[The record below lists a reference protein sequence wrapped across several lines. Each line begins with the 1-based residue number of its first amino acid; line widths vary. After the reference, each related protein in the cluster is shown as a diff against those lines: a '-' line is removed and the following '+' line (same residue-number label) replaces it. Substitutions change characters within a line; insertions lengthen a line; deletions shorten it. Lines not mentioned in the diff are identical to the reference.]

1 MCRWFR
7 SWKHRIFA
15 LDVEHHACATSFGVE
30 RSVVRCSVVLDVCP
44 ASSGWMP
51 ALLMQGCSWQ
61 WCMQFVAIDQ
71 AGAQAGVSKE
81 LMDKA
86 QDVMI
91 RMLNKLEGKDFRSD
105 RSVALTLQEQVQKL
119 IQRATSNELL
129 CQSYIGWC
137 PFW

>member
-1 MCRWFR
+1 MT
-7 SWKHRIFA
+7 A
-15 LDVEHHACATSFGVE
+15 
-30 RSVVRCSVVLDVCP
+30 VLV
-44 ASSGWMP
+44 
-51 ALLMQGCSWQ
+51 
-61 WCMQFVAIDQ
+61 QFVAIAQ

-105 RSVALTLQEQVQKL
+105 RSLALTLQEQVQKL

>member
-1 MCRWFR
+1 
-7 SWKHRIFA
+7 
-15 LDVEHHACATSFGVE
+15 
-30 RSVVRCSVVLDVCP
+30 
-44 ASSGWMP
+44 
-51 ALLMQGCSWQ
+51 
-61 WCMQFVAIDQ
+61 MQFVAIDQ

-105 RSVALTLQEQVQKL
+105 RPVALTLQEQVQKL

>member
-1 MCRWFR
+1 
-7 SWKHRIFA
+7 
-15 LDVEHHACATSFGVE
+15 
-30 RSVVRCSVVLDVCP
+30 
-44 ASSGWMP
+44 
-51 ALLMQGCSWQ
+51 
-61 WCMQFVAIDQ
+61 MQFVAIDQ

>member
-1 MCRWFR
+1 M
-7 SWKHRIFA
+7 
-15 LDVEHHACATSFGVE
+15 
-30 RSVVRCSVVLDVCP
+30 
-44 ASSGWMP
+44 
-51 ALLMQGCSWQ
+51 
-61 WCMQFVAIDQ
+61 AIAQ

-119 IQRATSNELL
+119 ILRATSNELL

>member
-1 MCRWFR
+1 
-7 SWKHRIFA
+7 
-15 LDVEHHACATSFGVE
+15 
-30 RSVVRCSVVLDVCP
+30 
-44 ASSGWMP
+44 
-51 ALLMQGCSWQ
+51 
-61 WCMQFVAIDQ
+61 
-71 AGAQAGVSKE
+71 
-81 LMDKA
+81 MDKA

-119 IQRATSNELL
+119 ILRATSNELL

>member
-1 MCRWFR
+1 M
-7 SWKHRIFA
+7 
-15 LDVEHHACATSFGVE
+15 
-30 RSVVRCSVVLDVCP
+30 
-44 ASSGWMP
+44 
-51 ALLMQGCSWQ
+51 
-61 WCMQFVAIDQ
+61 AIAQ
-71 AGAQAGVSKE
+71 AGAQAGVSKD

-105 RSVALTLQEQVQKL
+105 KGSALKTLEQVQKL